1 MGAALALQVGLGCGA
16 TPPEPTVQQRAAE
29 GPTGDLTARPPDRGK
44 VRGGERMR
52 RSVRWPDGQARDLV
66 TYEAFD
72 ASSRAAIDAAP
83 VPVLVPGP
91 ELALDQRQV
100 MQGPEWYA
108 FWGRREGAWTPQ
120 VPPGPTNDTGGP
132 TNKGGTGDV
141 TVTIT
146 VQASRMA
153 RVFPGVRPQPGPH
166 TLRGQEAFVSRNE
179 GIWTASWIEHG
190 VAYDLGIECAPVD
203 APPCDDQSE
212 LEALAEG
219 LRYAG
224 GRGSEEVT
232 R

>member
-29 GPTGDLTARPPDRGK
+29 GPAGGLTARPPDRGK

-52 RSVRWPDGQARDLV
+52 RSVRWPDGVARDLAA
-66 TYEAFD
+66 YEAFD

-91 ELALDQRQV
+91 ELVLDQRQV

-108 FWGRREGAWTPQ
+108 FWGRREGAWTRQ
-120 VPPGPTNDTGGP
+120 VP
-132 TNKGGTGDV
+132 NKEGSTGDV

-153 RVFPGVRPQPGPH
+153 RVFPGVRPQPGPQ

-224 GRGSEEVT
+224 GRGSEPEPKEVT

>member
-1 MGAALALQVGLGCGA
+1 MKRMARVGAALALQLGLGCGA

-29 GPTGDLTARPPDRGK
+29 EPAGDLVARPPDRGK

-52 RSVRWPDGQARDLV
+52 RSVRWPEGGARDLAA
-66 TYEAFD
+66 YEAFD
-72 ASSRAAIDAAP
+72 SRSRAAIDAAP

-91 ELALDQRQV
+91 ELALDQRRV

-108 FWGRREGAWTPQ
+108 FWGRREGAS
-120 VPPGPTNDTGGP
+120 GG
-132 TNKGGTGDV
+132 V
-141 TVTIT
+141 TVTMT

-153 RVFPGVRPQPGPH
+153 RVYPGVRPQPGPS
-166 TLRGQEAFVSRNE
+166 TLRGQPAFVTRNE

-203 APPCDDQSE
+203 APPCDDQTE

-224 GRGSEEVT
+224 GRGPEPKLEEVT

>member
-1 MGAALALQVGLGCGA
+1 
-16 TPPEPTVQQRAAE
+16 
-29 GPTGDLTARPPDRGK
+29 
-44 VRGGERMR
+44 MR
-52 RSVRWPDGQARDLV
+52 RSVRWPAAEVRDLAA
-66 TYEAFD
+66 YEAFD
-72 ASSRAAIDAAP
+72 AGSRAAIDAAP

-91 ELALDQRQV
+91 ELTLDQRQV

-108 FWGRREGAWTPQ
+108 FWGRHEGVWTPR
-120 VPPGPTNDTGGP
+120 GPYKEGS
-132 TNKGGTGDV
+132 TGDV

-153 RVFPGVRPQPGPH
+153 RVYPGVRPQPGPA
-166 TLRGQEAFVSRNE
+166 TLRGEPAFVTRNE
-179 GIWTASWIEHG
+179 GIWTASWLEHG

-203 APPCDDQSE
+203 APPCDDQAE

-224 GRGSEEVT
+224 GRGPQEVT